1 MSVVPQRNERVE
13 LAMRLLDCRQ
23 KLRRTGWDV
32 ERAKSLREEMDRLEQ
47 KLSEIDKV
55 PSVGGLCPRADR
67 E

>member
-1 MSVVPQRNERVE
+1 MSVVPHRNERVE
-13 LAMRLLDCRQ
+13 LAMKLLDCRH

-47 KLSEIDKV
+47 KLREID
-55 PSVGGLCPRADR
+55 